1 VLEDLYPVRWVGRQ
15 AVVALP
21 EHIGVSN
28 AGLVLDELLSVINRG
43 ATSLIADLTATVSCD
58 YAGADAVARA
68 YQRAVSSGTELLLA
82 VTAPVV
88 LRALSLSGLHRLV
101 SVYPSL
107 QAALAARPPAAAAA
121 LPAAFPEPAPGR
133 NATAGTPPRA
143 AGRLDALQ
151 DGMAAAD
158 SDGTI
163 AAASERLED
172 MFGYGHGELPG
183 RTVES
188 LVPDSLRT
196 AHRGHHAAWIR
207 SPGTR
212 PTGAG
217 APLAG
222 LRKDGTTFPA
232 QVSLI
237 PVTVTAGLFTL
248 AVIRDLTPARHHDGP
263 ARDTATAEQQH
274 AELLDA
280 VITGIFH
287 AGLSLQAA
295 ASLPAETARQRI
307 EAALGDLDDIIRD
320 IRRTAFAPRGL
331 PRPAPPGD
339 DR

>member
-1 VLEDLYPVRWVGRQ
+1 MLEDLYPVRWAGRQ

-28 AGLVLDELLSVINRG
+28 AGQVLDQLLSVINRG
-43 ATSLIADLTATVSCD
+43 ATSLVADLTSTVSCD

-68 YQRAVSSGTELLLA
+68 YRRAVSSGTELMLA

-88 LRALSLSGLHRLV
+88 LRALSLSGLQRLV

-121 LPAAFPEPAPGR
+121 LPAAFPEPAPGPS
-133 NATAGTPPRA
+133 ATAGTPPLA
-143 AGRLDALQ
+143 AERLDALQ
-151 DGMAAAD
+151 DGVAAAD
-158 SDGTI
+158 GDGTI
-163 AAASERLED
+163 AAASARLED

-188 LVPDSLRT
+188 LVPEALRA

-212 PTGAG
+212 PMGAG
-217 APLAG
+217 LPLAG

-232 QVSLI
+232 RVSLI

-248 AVIRDLTPARHHDGP
+248 AVIRDLTQPRHDGP
-263 ARDTATAEQQH
+263 ARDAATAEQQH

-295 ASLPAETARQRI
+295 IGLPAETAGQRI
-307 EAALGDLDDIIRD
+307 EAALGDLDDIIRG
-320 IRRTAFAPRGL
+320 IRSTAFAPRSL
-331 PRPAPPGD
+331 LRPAPPGD

>member
-1 VLEDLYPVRWVGRQ
+1 MLKDLYPVRWAGLQ

-28 AGLVLDELLSVINRG
+28 AGQVLDQLLSVINRG
-43 ATSLIADLTATVSCD
+43 ATSLVVDLTATISCD

-68 YQRAVSSGTELLLA
+68 YRRAVSSGTELLLA

-88 LRALSLSGLHRLV
+88 LRALSRSGLNRLV

-107 QAALAARPPAAAAA
+107 QAALAARPPAAVAA
-121 LPAAFPEPAPGR
+121 LPAAFPEPAPGP
-133 NATAGTPPRA
+133 NAKAGTPPLA
-143 AGRLDALQ
+143 AGRLDAL
-151 DGMAAAD
+151 
-158 SDGTI
+158 T
-163 AAASERLED
+163 
-172 MFGYGHGELPG
+172 
-183 RTVES
+183 
-188 LVPDSLRT
+188 
-196 AHRGHHAAWIR
+196 R

-222 LRKDGTTFPA
+222 QRKDGTTFPDR
-232 QVSLI
+232 VSLI

-248 AVIRDLTPARHHDGP
+248 AVIRDLSPARHDDGP
-263 ARDTATAEQQH
+263 ARDAATAEQQH
-274 AELLDA
+274 AEQLDA

-295 ASLPAETARQRI
+295 AGLPAETAGQRI

-320 IRRTAFAPRGL
+320 IRRTAFASRGL

>member
-1 VLEDLYPVRWVGRQ
+1 VSAAVLEDLYPVRWAGHQ

-28 AGLVLDELLSVINRG
+28 AGQVLDELLSVINRG
-43 ATSLIADLTATVSCD
+43 ATSLVADLTATVSCD

-68 YQRAVSSGTELLLA
+68 YRRAVSSGTELLLA

-88 LRALSLSGLHRLV
+88 LRALSLSGLNRLV

-107 QAALAARPPAAAAA
+107 QAALAARPPTAAAA
-121 LPAAFPEPAPGR
+121 LPAAFPEPATSP
-133 NATAGTPPRA
+133 NARAETRPLA

-151 DGMAAAD
+151 DGVAAAD

-188 LVPDSLRT
+188 LVPDSLRV
-196 AHRGHHAAWIR
+196 AHRGHHATWTR

-212 PTGAG
+212 PTGAT

-222 LRKDGTTFPA
+222 LRKDGTTFPV

-237 PVTVTAGLFTL
+237 PVTVTAGPFTL
-248 AVIRDLTPARHHDGP
+248 AVIRDVTPARRNDGP
-263 ARDTATAEQQH
+263 ARDADTAEQDH
-274 AELLDA
+274 LELLDA

-287 AGLSLQAA
+287 VGLSLQAVVG
-295 ASLPAETARQRI
+295 LPAETAGQRI
-307 EAALGDLDDIIRD
+307 EAALGDLDDIIRE
-320 IRRTAFAPRGL
+320 IRRTAFAPRGR
-331 PRPAPPGD
+331 PRSPD
-339 DR
+339 

>member
-1 VLEDLYPVRWVGRQ
+1 MLEDLYPVRWASRR

-21 EHIGVSN
+21 EHIGISN
-28 AGLVLDELLSVINRG
+28 AGQVLDQLLSVINRG
-43 ATSLIADLTATVSCD
+43 ATSLVADMTATVSCD

-68 YQRAVSSGTELLLA
+68 YRRAVSSGTQLLLA

-107 QAALAARPPAAAAA
+107 QAALAARQPAAAAA
-121 LPAAFPEPAPGR
+121 LPAAFPEPAPGP
-133 NATAGTPPRA
+133 NATAGTPPLT

-151 DGMAAAD
+151 DGVAAAD
-158 SDGTI
+158 GDGTI
-163 AAASERLED
+163 AAASARLED

-188 LVPDSLRT
+188 LVPNSTRA
-196 AHRGHHAAWIR
+196 AHRSHAAWTR
-207 SPGTR
+207 SPRTR
-212 PTGAG
+212 PMGAG
-217 APLAG
+217 PPLAG

-232 QVSLI
+232 RVSLI

-248 AVIRDLTPARHHDGP
+248 AVIRDLTPPRYDGP
-263 ARDTATAEQQH
+263 ARDAATAQQQH

-287 AGLSLQAA
+287 AGLSLHAA
-295 ASLPAETARQRI
+295 AGLPAETAGQHI
-307 EAALGDLDDIIRD
+307 EAALGDLDDVIRE